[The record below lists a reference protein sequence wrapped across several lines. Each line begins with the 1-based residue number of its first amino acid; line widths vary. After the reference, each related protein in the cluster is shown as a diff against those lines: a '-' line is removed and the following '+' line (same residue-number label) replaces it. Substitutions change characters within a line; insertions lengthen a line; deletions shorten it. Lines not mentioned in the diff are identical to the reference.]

1 MLFNTPRRALHVKE
15 KPINITHKNA
25 LVICASVCVCVCTY
39 EVVRAFTAAHLVF
52 HTWKSLSPR
61 LCLLFSLGRSVGDD
75 WKFKSVFF
83 FFFRCCCCCCFPE
96 VFMCAGTLNCGRLSE
111 YFHHL
116 SWEWKCFSVCR
127 CSFFPAG
134 WNEPRESWNPPL
146 DRLLEAK
153 MSYWRNDPN
162 VLLKIQV
169 RQKKTTTSILFY
181 SSIFNSP
188 YFFFLFSVGIKKLK
202 FSFIPPKENNA
213 VRKRGAQT
221 MGRFFS
227 HRFFVLSRLCFSS
240 LRRRRRWER
249 RMRAGHPNPKYA
261 YRVVVGGR
269 AGRMGLRTLGHLIT

>member
-1 MLFNTPRRALHVKE
+1 MR
-15 KPINITHKNA
+15 
-25 LVICASVCVCVCTY
+25 VCVCVCVY
-39 EVVRAFTAAHLVF
+39 IWGGESF
-52 HTWKSLSPR
+52 HCCASSLSHLEKFITATVFAVQP
-61 LCLLFSLGRSVGDD
+61 RSVGRRRL
-75 WKFKSVFF
+75 KIQISFF
-83 FFFRCCCCCCFPE
+83 LFLSLLLLLLFPR
-96 VFMCAGTLNCGRLSE
+96 G
-111 YFHHL
+111 FH
-116 SWEWKCFSVCR
+116 VCR
-127 CSFFPAG
+127 NVKLWAVVRIFPSSLLRMKMFFG
-134 WNEPRESWNPPL
+134 VSLFLFSCGMKWTSNPRESWNPPL

-162 VLLKIQV
+162 VLLKIKIQV
-169 RQKKTTTSILFY
+169 RHKKTTTTSILFY